1 MPYAAVTRATLRGQL
16 QARYT
21 GDPFWSDTEANDAI
35 NEALRYFNLFTGYW
49 RGTGTTATTINS
61 PFVAVPGTLTYR
73 TRVYVSGRALTRK
86 SIVEFYRGRRT
97 WRTDLTTSG
106 GGVPTTIREW
116 APVGLSQIA
125 TWPTDAV
132 GGTTLSFDGVRL
144 TPVLTA
150 DGDFLDLGNEEIGIL
165 LDEAL
170 WVLAFKRPSIL
181 EAMAERHQRFL
192 QACLERND
200 QLRQSSHFRQALGLD
215 QEQRL
220 VPIRTAMDP
229 VVPGTPSTSALE
241 SR

>member
-1 MPYAAVTRATLRGQL
+1 MPYATLTRAVLRGQL
-16 QARYT
+16 QTRYT

-49 RGTGTTATTINS
+49 RGTGTTNTTINT

-73 TRVYVSGRALTRK
+73 TRVYVSGRPLTRK
-86 SIVEFYRGRRT
+86 SIVELYRSRLT
-97 WRTDLTTSG
+97 WRTDLTSSG
-106 GGVPTTIREW
+106 GVVPTTIREW

-125 TWPTDAV
+125 IWPTDAV

-144 TPVLTA
+144 TPVLAA
-150 DGDFLDLGNEEIGIL
+150 DGSFLDLGDEEVGIL

-170 WVLAFKRPSIL
+170 WILTFKRPSLL
-181 EAMAERHQRFL
+181 EAMQERHQRFL

-200 QLRQSSHFRQALGLD
+200 QLRRSSYFRQALGLD

-220 VPIRTAMDP
+220 EPTRRQKTVE
-229 VVPGTPSTSALE
+229 G
-241 SR
+241 